1 MSTLQGSAAEDKA
14 CKYLKALPF
23 DVEITALGVA
33 SSTL

>member
-14 CKYLKALPF
+14 CKYLALPF